1 MLNFIK
7 FFQGYLL
14 VTVTGYSPERFL
26 NLCSRM
32 NMVLWDLKPIED
44 GFQFYI
50 SKKAFGMIE
59 GALEKTGT
67 EVRVIHKFGIPFL
80 IQKYRKHFC
89 FLAGIG
95 FALFLLIFMSQF
107 IWKIDIQGN
116 SYYSSQVLLKGL
128 REEGISYGSW
138 KNSINCKE
146 LQTLIRKKYEDITWV
161 SAKIEGTRLYLEIQ
175 ERLKGTED
183 EEASLSDED
192 TASDLVASHD
202 GVIVSI
208 TTRQGTPLVTA
219 GDSVEAGDLLVSG
232 TVEIQNDEGEV
243 TSRKYVASDAD
254 VVIHTT
260 LSYSDSFSRTYE
272 KKTLT
277 GKKKYDWILEFH
289 TWFLDLFPRK
299 NTENYL
305 QIRTV
310 IPVVIGSD
318 FYLPFQI
325 VKKEYLEYE
334 QSTEEYSEE
343 EIQTLSEER
352 LTLYCEKLRENGVSI
367 SENRVIIEESGDNVL
382 TSGTLEADVSQ
393 QEYREIPQE
402 EMQEGIL
409 INGTDTTDDGDSR

>member
-14 VTVTGYSPERFL
+14 ITVTGYSPERFL

-32 NMVLWDLKPIED
+32 NMVLWDLKPVRD

-67 EVRVIHKFGIPFL
+67 EVRIIHKYGVPFL

-95 FALFLLIFMSQF
+95 CALFLLIFMSQF
-107 IWKIDIQGN
+107 IWKVDIQGN
-116 SYYSSQVLLKGL
+116 SYYSTQVLLKGL
-128 REEGISYGSW
+128 QEEGIGYGSW
-138 KNSINCKE
+138 KNSINCKG

-161 SAKIEGTRLYLEIQ
+161 SEKIEGTRLYLEVQ
-175 ERLKGTED
+175 ERLKGAED
-183 EEASLSDED
+183 EEDSVLDED
-192 TASDLVASHD
+192 TASDLIASHD

-219 GDSVEAGDLLVSG
+219 GDSVKAGDILVSG
-232 TVEIQNDEGEV
+232 AVDIRNDADEV
-243 TSRKYVASDAD
+243 VSRNYVASDAD

-260 LSYSDSFSRTYE
+260 LPYSDSFSRVYE

-277 GKKKYDWILEFH
+277 GKKKRDWILEFH

-299 NTENYL
+299 NAENCL
-305 QIRTV
+305 QIKTV

-343 EIQTLSEER
+343 EIQVLVEER
-352 LTLYCEKLRENGVSI
+352 LAQYNENLRENGVFI

-382 TSGTLEADVSQ
+382 VSGTLEADVSQ

-402 EMQEGIL
+402 EMQEGML

>member
-32 NMVLWDLKPIED
+32 NMVLWELKPVED
-44 GFQFYI
+44 GFRFYI
-50 SKKAFGMIE
+50 SKKAFDMIDS
-59 GALEKTGT
+59 ALEKTGT
-67 EVRVIHKFGIPFL
+67 EVHIIHQYGIPFL
-80 IQKYRKHFC
+80 IHKYRKHVC

-95 FALFLLIFMSQF
+95 CALFLLVFMSQF
-107 IWKIDIQGN
+107 IWKVDIQGN

-128 REEGISYGSW
+128 QEEGIGYGSW
-138 KNSINCKE
+138 KNSIDCKE

-161 SAKIEGTRLYLEIQ
+161 SAKIEGTRLYLEVQ
-175 ERLKGTED
+175 ERLKGAED
-183 EEASLSDED
+183 EDDPTPDEGA
-192 TASDLVASHD
+192 ASDLVASHD
-202 GVIVSI
+202 GVIASI

-219 GDSVEAGDLLVSG
+219 GESVKAGDVLVSG
-232 TVEIQNDEGEV
+232 TVDIQNDAGETV
-243 TSRKYVASDAD
+243 SRKYVASDAD

-260 LSYSDSFSRTYE
+260 LPYSDSFSRIYE

-277 GKKKYDWILEFH
+277 GKKKCDWILEFH

-343 EIQTLSEER
+343 EIQVLVEER
-352 LTLYCEKLRENGVSI
+352 LAQYNENLRENGVFI

-382 TSGTLEADVSQ
+382 VSGTLEADVSQ

-402 EMQEGIL
+402 EMQEGML

>member
-7 FFQGYLL
+7 FFRGYLL

-50 SKKAFGMIE
+50 SKRAFDMLDS
-59 GALEKTGT
+59 ALEKTGT
-67 EVRVIHKFGIPFL
+67 EVHVIHKYGIPFL

-95 FALFLLIFMSQF
+95 CALFLLVFMSQF
-107 IWKIDIQGN
+107 IWKVDIQGN
-116 SYYSSQVLLKGL
+116 SYYSSQMLLKGL
-128 REEGISYGSW
+128 QEEGIGYGSW
-138 KNSINCKE
+138 KNSIDCKE

-161 SAKIEGTRLYLEIQ
+161 SAKIEGTRLYLEVQ
-175 ERLKGTED
+175 ERLKGAED
-183 EEASLSDED
+183 EEDSASNED
-192 TASDLVASHD
+192 PAADLVASHD

-208 TTRQGTPLVTA
+208 TTRQGTPLVAA
-219 GDSVEAGDLLVSG
+219 GDSVKAGDVLVSG
-232 TVEIQNDEGEV
+232 TVDIRNDADEV
-243 TSRKYVASDAD
+243 MSRKYVASDAD
-254 VVIHTT
+254 VVIHTA
-260 LSYSDSFSRTYE
+260 LPYSDSFSRVYE
-272 KKTLT
+272 KKELT
-277 GKKKYDWILEFH
+277 GKKKHDWILEFH
-289 TWFLDLFPRK
+289 NWFLDLFPRK

-305 QIRTV
+305 QIKSV

-334 QSTEEYSEE
+334 QTTEEYSEE
-343 EIQTLSEER
+343 EIQTLVEDR
-352 LTLYCEKLRENGVSI
+352 LAQYNENLRENGVFI

-382 TSGTLEADVSQ
+382 VSGTLEADISQ